1 MSLLLILIAIMNYSS
16 ALMKMHQTIDASII
30 IIVILTALPQLYLLG
45 MVFKYILK
53 QCPSKLREAPTQKL
67 CSESSL
73 LAAVENRTQPL
84 QEYEAITS

>member
-1 MSLLLILIAIMNYSS
+1 
-16 ALMKMHQTIDASII
+16 
-30 IIVILTALPQLYLLG
+30 

-53 QCPSKLREAPTQKL
+53 QCPSKHREVPTQKL

-73 LAAVENRTQPL
+73 LAAVENQTQPL